1 MPNDESYL
9 DSLLNGLTSNGSK
22 PDNND
27 RFSAYRKKNDKKAD
41 DKEIRVTPES
51 EKTPANE
58 VMDDAAAG
66 GKAEL
71 HDIPDFLDAY
81 LSPKDESK
89 DEEADESDDTHE
101 ETFNFLDSD
110 EDDSPALVFD
120 EEKYV
125 TDDEP
130 DVDFETGEIDNYN
143 IFDDYD
149 DAVIDKMINDELSEE
164 GSSGELFAMPEEEKT
179 EPEIVQPEPEEE
191 TRQVPEELFGEGN
204 DEEGDALDDLFGN
217 LYSEEDQ
224 TQEENKA
231 EHSNDSFDKES
242 SDNDEINGFNLF
254 DDKNKDDDMDLDN
267 FDFFNGVTDNPI
279 SENQMENHLAD
290 EVFNIEADDENND
303 ARSEEKPELADSED
317 IFSTNDSNEP
327 GVFYEDGTPANDS
340 LTEET
345 PEFIFGED
353 TLSGDQGGQSS
364 DDGAEEAFDFLNSGS
379 TESTE
384 ENADNFIPEYEDP
397 MSGFTINDIGDENK
411 GSDNGNMFGEI
422 GVESFNE
429 DDLAALDDLLNEID
443 VDKEEEKPA
452 KGKKSAVKKEK
463 LPWYI
468 QLFGNVKIPEN
479 KIKPEI
485 PPEELAKQKAEAAE
499 AKKALR
505 EAKKAERDEKKKAAA
520 EAKAL
525 KARQSAE
532 EKEAIRKQKLEQA
545 SEMIL
550 EDVGNTTK
558 LNKWGILVIFALF
571 IGIVAVTVSGGSTLA
586 YNIGVRQAS
595 KLFDNALVYKDVTY
609 YTKAYDK
616 IYGLDIEDE
625 DYELYDKILTI
636 NYVNTQLNAYNN
648 HALLDDYREGLNDL
662 FKGLL
667 RFRKWFAHATALG
680 AQDDIYLVR
689 SEIYNKLWEIY
700 GIDESEAMFVL
711 EHYDLLRETYGEYD
725 ANLYYTRYIYETVD
739 RLGLGSGDQ

>member
-9 DSLLNGLTSNGSK
+9 DSLLNGLTSNGNKS
-22 PDNND
+22 DNND
-27 RFSAYRKKNDKKAD
+27 RFSAYRKKSEKKAD
-41 DKEIRVTPES
+41 NKEIRVSPES
-51 EKTPANE
+51 EETPANE
-58 VMDDAAAG
+58 VMDETATG
-66 GKAEL
+66 SKAEL

-81 LSPKDESK
+81 LSPKDEGE
-89 DEEADESDDTHE
+89 DDEADGSDDTHE

-110 EDDSPALVFD
+110 EEDDDEPAFSFD

-130 DVDFETGEIDNYN
+130 DTDFETGEIENYN

-164 GSSGELFAMPEEEKT
+164 GSSGELFAVPEEEKP
-179 EPEIVQPEPEEE
+179 EPAPEPAPEPEFVSEPKEE
-191 TRQVPEELFGEGN
+191 TDRAPEEFFGEGN
-204 DEEGDALDDLFGN
+204 DEESNALDDLFGN
-217 LYSEEDQ
+217 LYNENEEPKEEKSYSDQ
-224 TQEENKA
+224 
-231 EHSNDSFDKES
+231 S
-242 SDNDEINGFNLF
+242 
-254 DDKNKDDDMDLDN
+254 DDMDLDN
-267 FDFFNGVTDNPI
+267 FDFFSGVTDNPI
-279 SENQMENHLAD
+279 PENQMENHLAD
-290 EVFNIEADDENND
+290 EVFNIEAEDAGSDEV
-303 ARSEEKPELADSED
+303 RSKEKPELADSED
-317 IFSTNDSNEP
+317 IFSLNDQDNAP
-327 GVFYEDGTPANDS
+327 GVFYEDGTPA
-340 LTEET
+340 EEESKDT
-345 PEFIFGED
+345 PRFIFGED
-353 TLSGDQGGQSS
+353 TLGEDQNDQSTDSGT
-364 DDGAEEAFDFLNSGS
+364 EEAFDFLNSGS
-379 TESTE
+379 VESSE
-384 ENADNFIPEYEDP
+384 ENADNFVPEYEDP
-397 MSGFTINDIGDENK
+397 MGGFSMNEGGEE
-411 GSDNGNMFGEI
+411 GHSSELGNMFGDV
-422 GVESFNE
+422 GVDSFNE

-443 VDKEEEKPA
+443 VDKNDEEKPA
-452 KGKKSAVKKEK
+452 KKKAAINKEK

-485 PPEELAKQKAEAAE
+485 PPEELEKQKAEAAE
-499 AKKALR
+499 AKKALK
-505 EAKKAERDEKKKAAA
+505 EARKAEKEEKKKAAA

-525 KARQSAE
+525 KARQTAE
-532 EKEAIRKQKLEQA
+532 EKEAIRKKKLEQA

-550 EDVGNTTK
+550 EDVGNTTR

-595 KLFDNALVYKDVTY
+595 KLFDNALIYKDVTY

-689 SEIYNKLWEIY
+689 SEIYKKLWEIY

-711 EHYDLLRETYGEYD
+711 EHYDMLKESYGEYE

-739 RLGLGSGDQ
+739 QLGLGTGEK